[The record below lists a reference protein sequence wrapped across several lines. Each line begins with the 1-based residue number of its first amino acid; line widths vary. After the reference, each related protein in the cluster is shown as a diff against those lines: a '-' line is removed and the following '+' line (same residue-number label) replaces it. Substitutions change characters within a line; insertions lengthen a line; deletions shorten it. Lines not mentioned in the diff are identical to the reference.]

1 MAGGCASGAGF
12 GRSDG
17 TEASTVM
24 RLQGEAVKV
33 HHLVKAPE
41 NTDDSI
47 RVRESWAATELATVY
62 TTPERLP
69 TGENC
74 KAATVILRTKGC
86 VWWWKSGCTFCGYF
100 NDVRDDVTSADLHAQ
115 WQEAKRRTNDFDGCS
130 MVKVYTSGTFFE
142 DRENPPDWQ
151 EMVLRETHE
160 RGFHLV
166 VEARAEMCTPEKI
179 AWVAERHPG
188 CTVAI
193 GLEAYD
199 DAVLKFHCNKGFSTR
214 QYDRA
219 VETLRDNDLR
229 VKTYLLFKPPFMSEG
244 DALQRSVVWIG
255 AIAATTDEISVNPMN
270 IQRRTIVDRM
280 FRNREYRPP
289 WLWSLVEMIRSVH
302 PILHPDDAVNGG
314 AEQTTDTTEQSTVTS
329 PAGASANG
337 RLIVHPTAA
346 GRIRGAHNCGICDKH
361 VAAAIERYSVSADL
375 REFDGLECDCQ
386 RIWRAEVDLDG
397 ALPCPL
403 GTGRDRRAPPLD
415 VCRSP

>member
-1 MAGGCASGAGF
+1 MGQQQSGKSVGSNLPL
-12 GRSDG
+12 GS
-17 TEASTVM
+17 ETVM
-24 RLQGEAVKV
+24 PREKKAVKV

-41 NTDDSI
+41 NSADSI
-47 RVRESWAATELATVY
+47 RIRESWDASELATVY

-69 TGENC
+69 NGENC

-115 WQEAKRRTNDFDGCS
+115 WEEARRRTKDFKGCK

-160 RGFHLV
+160 RGLHLI
-166 VEARAEMCTPEKI
+166 VEARAEMCTPEKM

-199 DAVLKFHCNKGFSTR
+199 DTVLKFHCNKGFSTK

-219 VETLRDNDLR
+219 VETLRENGLR
-229 VKTYLLFKPPFMSEG
+229 VKSYLLFKPPFMSEG
-244 DALQRSVVWIG
+244 DSLQQSVEWIN
-255 AIAATTDEISVNPMN
+255 AIATTSDEISVNPMN

-289 WLWSLVEMIRSVH
+289 WLWSLVEMIRCVH
-302 PILHPDDAVNGG
+302 PILHSAKGVDS
-314 AEQTTDTTEQSTVTS
+314 TTDSTAA
-329 PAGASANG
+329 PA

-346 GRIRGAHNCGICDKH
+346 GRVRGAHNCGKCDKH
-361 VAAAIERYSVSADL
+361 VAAAIERYSVSANL
-375 REFDGLECDCQ
+375 REFNGLKCECKQ
-386 RIWRAEVDLDG
+386 IWQTEIDLDG
-397 ALPCPL
+397 SLPIPL
-403 GTGRDRRAPPLD
+403 GTGIDRRAPRLD
-415 VCRSP
+415 ACRSP